1 MPTLRLRLA
10 NLWILTLSAGYLT
23 ATLCTPGWGDRPG
36 PAPARTTLTH
46 VAVPAPAVIYRI

>member
-23 ATLCTPGWGDRPG
+23 ATLSTPGWSDRPD
-36 PAPARTTLTH
+36 PAPGRPTLTH